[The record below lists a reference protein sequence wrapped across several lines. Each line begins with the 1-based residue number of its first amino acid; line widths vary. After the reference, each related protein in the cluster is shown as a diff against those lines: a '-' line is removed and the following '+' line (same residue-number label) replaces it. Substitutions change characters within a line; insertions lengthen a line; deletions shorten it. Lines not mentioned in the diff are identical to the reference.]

1 MTTLS
6 RKGKIKMRKIF
17 VLEDLDCANCA
28 AKMAEGIRKIEGV
41 SYADINFLTQKLT
54 VEAEDSEFDAIMK
67 KAAKVC
73 KKIEPDC
80 RIKF

>member
-1 MTTLS
+1 M
-6 RKGKIKMRKIF
+6 KKIF
-17 VLEDLDCANCA
+17 ELEDLDCANCA

-54 VEAEDSEFDAIMK
+54 IEAEDSKFDAIMK
-67 KAAKVC
+67 MAAKVC

-80 RIKF
+80 RIKL

>member
-1 MTTLS
+1 M
-6 RKGKIKMRKIF
+6 KMRKIF
-17 VLEDLDCANCA
+17 ELEDLDCANCA
-28 AKMAEGIRKIEGV
+28 AKMAESIRKIEGV
-41 SYADINFLTQKLT
+41 SYEDVNFLSQKLT
-54 VEAEDSEFDAIMK
+54 IEAEDSEFDAIMK

>member
-1 MTTLS
+1 M
-6 RKGKIKMRKIF
+6 KMRKIF
-17 VLEDLDCANCA
+17 ELEDLDCANCA
-28 AKMAEGIRKIEGV
+28 AKMAESIRKIEGV
-41 SYADINFLTQKLT
+41 SYADVNFLSQKLT
-54 VEAEDSEFDAIMK
+54 IEAEDSEFDAIMK

>member
-1 MTTLS
+1 M
-6 RKGKIKMRKIF
+6 RKGRTKMRKIF
-17 VLEDLDCANCA
+17 ELEDLDCANCA
-28 AKMAEGIRKIEGV
+28 AKMTEGIRKIEGV

-54 VEAEDSEFDAIMK
+54 IEAEDGTFDEILK

>member
-1 MTTLS
+1 M
-6 RKGKIKMRKIF
+6 RKGRTKMRKIF
-17 VLEDLDCANCA
+17 ELEDLDCANCA

-41 SYADINFLTQKLT
+41 SFADVNFLTQKLT
-54 VEAEDSEFDAIMK
+54 VEAEDGKFDEIMK

>member
-1 MTTLS
+1 M
-6 RKGKIKMRKIF
+6 RKGRTKMRKIF
-17 VLEDLDCANCA
+17 ELEDLDCANCA

-41 SYADINFLTQKLT
+41 SYADINFLTQRLT
-54 VEAEDSEFDAIMK
+54 IEAEDGTFDEILK

>member
-1 MTTLS
+1 
-6 RKGKIKMRKIF
+6 MRKIF

-67 KAAKVC
+67 KAVKVC

>member
-1 MTTLS
+1 M
-6 RKGKIKMRKIF
+6 RKGRTKMRKIF
-17 VLEDLDCANCA
+17 ELEDLDCANCA

-41 SYADINFLTQKLT
+41 SYADINFLTQRLT
-54 VEAEDSEFDAIMK
+54 IEAEDGTFDEILK

-80 RIKF
+80 LIKF

>member
-1 MTTLS
+1 
-6 RKGKIKMRKIF
+6 MRKTF
-17 VLEDLDCANCA
+17 ELEDLDCANCA

-41 SYADINFLTQKLT
+41 SYADVNFLTQKLT
-54 VEAEDSEFDAIMK
+54 IEAQDEGFDEIIK

-80 RIKF
+80 RIKL

>member
-1 MTTLS
+1 
-6 RKGKIKMRKIF
+6 MRKTF
-17 VLEDLDCANCA
+17 ELEDLDCANCA

-41 SYADINFLTQKLT
+41 SYADVNFLSQKLT
-54 VEAEDSEFDAIMK
+54 FEAEDSEFDAIMK

>member
-1 MTTLS
+1 M
-6 RKGKIKMRKIF
+6 RKGRTKMRKVF
-17 VLEDLDCANCA
+17 ELEDLDCANCA

-54 VEAEDSEFDAIMK
+54 IEAEDGEFDGILK

-80 RIKF
+80 RIKL

>member
-1 MTTLS
+1 M
-6 RKGKIKMRKIF
+6 KMMKTF
-17 VLEDLDCANCA
+17 ELEYLDCANCA
-28 AKMAEGIRKIEGV
+28 AKMTEGIRKIEGV
-41 SYADINFLTQKLT
+41 SYADVNFLTQKLT
-54 VEAEDSEFDAIMK
+54 LEAEDREFDSILK

>member
-1 MTTLS
+1 
-6 RKGKIKMRKIF
+6 MRKIF
-17 VLEDLDCANCA
+17 ELEDLDCANCA
-28 AKMAEGIRKIEGV
+28 AKMAEDIRKIEGV

>member
-1 MTTLS
+1 M
-6 RKGKIKMRKIF
+6 RKGRTKMRRVF
-17 VLEDLDCANCA
+17 ELEDLDCANCA

-54 VEAEDSEFDAIMK
+54 IEAEDGAFDEILK
-67 KAAKVC
+67 KATKVC